1 VRLDKQTIVKLL
13 PSDGKAVRDTR
24 VKGLSASY
32 ARIKVVPRNYS
43 SFDKDVFLYNWRT
56 DMRFLTGNE
65 IRNVWLN
72 FFKDKGHLVE
82 KGASLIPNDDPTL
95 LWMNSGVAALKKY
108 FDGRIVPKNPRLV
121 NVQKCIR
128 TNDIENV
135 GHTARH
141 HTFFEMLGNF
151 SIGDYFR
158 EEALEFAFEILTSEK
173 YFGFDLN
180 KMYFTV
186 YPLDQDSY
194 DKWKNLGVP
203 EDHILKTDDQNFW
216 EIGEG
221 PCGPCTEVFID
232 RGPDFG
238 DFGVDS
244 IRKDI
249 ENDRYV
255 EIWNIVFSQYNA
267 TKGLKREDYPEL
279 PNKNIDTGAGLERF
293 ASVIQGAKTNFETD
307 LFMPIIQ
314 KIEQISGVIYTGQI
328 SFKVIADHVRTVTM
342 AVADGAMMSNE
353 GRGYVLRRLLR
364 RAVKHGKQLKI
375 DRPFLVELVDV
386 VIEMMKDFY
395 PYIKD
400 KKHIIRKIVI
410 AEENKF
416 LETLLSGEKKF
427 YEIVASLQSKEIKGQ
442 DAFLLYDT
450 YGFPLELT
458 MEYAEEIGLSV
469 DKEGFSIEMNK
480 QKERARAAR
489 GDIQSM
495 ASQNPEYLDFDKKSE
510 FIGYEVLLEQTKIIK
525 VFKDG
530 IVLKKTPFYATSG
543 GQTADTGRIFNDDFV
558 LHVIDVEKLPNG
570 QFLHHIE
577 EEITPEFEGEKV
589 TAAVDETKRHL
600 TEYNHSA
607 THLMFYALRQILG
620 EHVSQQG
627 SFVNEEGLRFD
638 FNHYEPIND
647 ALILKVEK
655 MVKEMIKDHHEAK
668 TVIVS
673 VDEARAKGAIAE
685 FGEKYEDKV
694 RMIDLKYTL
703 DLCGGTHVKNISDI
717 KDFAIKSLSSIGSGI
732 YRIEGITNKAVP
744 LLSDSLEGINNDI
757 SNLIDKA
764 TKIMASAKTEGIALS
779 FEFNTNIPKLGSY
792 QDVLNKRQ
800 LLHEAQ
806 SRVKELEKAFN
817 KAKDEK
823 ALQTVS
829 DFTDYTYGNKIIAV
843 VNGIEVNALKQ
854 LVDDLATRH
863 DQAFIM
869 LASVS
874 EDLVVFV
881 AKSNDPAINAGKM
894 VKEAAMICNGNG
906 GGRADFAQAGGKDPS
921 KVEQA
926 LARIKEL
933 IL

>member
-1 VRLDKQTIVKLL
+1 
-13 PSDGKAVRDTR
+13 
-24 VKGLSASY
+24 
-32 ARIKVVPRNYS
+32 
-43 SFDKDVFLYNWRT
+43 
-56 DMRFLTGNE
+56 MRYLTGNE

-72 FFKDKGHLVE
+72 FFRDKGHLIE

-180 KMYFTV
+180 KLYFTV

-194 DKWKNLGVP
+194 DKWMKLGIP

-221 PCGPCTEVFID
+221 PCGPCTEVFFD
-232 RGPDFG
+232 RGPAFG

-267 TKGLKREDYPEL
+267 TKGLRREDYPEL
-279 PNKNIDTGAGLERF
+279 PSKNIDTGAGLERF

-314 KIEQISGVIYTGQI
+314 KIEQISGVEYRGQI
-328 SFKVIADHVRTVTM
+328 SFKVIADHIRTVTM

-375 DRPFLVELVDV
+375 DRPFLAELVDV
-386 VIEMMKDFY
+386 VIEMMKEFY

-400 KKHIIRKIVI
+400 KKHIIKKIVI

-427 YEIVASLQSKEIKGQ
+427 HEIVGSMSGKEIKGA

-458 MEYAEEIGLSV
+458 MEYAEESGLTV
-469 DKEGFSIEMNK
+469 DQSGFAMEMEK
-480 QKERARAAR
+480 QKDRARAAR

-510 FIGYEVLLEQTKIIK
+510 FVGYETLSEHTKIIK
-525 VFKDG
+525 VFSDG
-530 IVLKKTPFYATSG
+530 IVLRKTPFYATSG
-543 GQTADTGRIFNDDFV
+543 GQVADTGRIYNDDFV
-558 LHVIDVEKLPNG
+558 LHVTDVEKLPNG

-577 EEITPEFEGEKV
+577 EEISPDFEGEKV
-589 TAAVDETKRHL
+589 YASVDETKRHL
-600 TEYNHSA
+600 TEFNHSA
-607 THLMFYALRQILG
+607 THLMFFALRKVIG
-620 EHVSQQG
+620 DHVSQQG

-638 FNHYEPIND
+638 FNHYEPISD
-647 ALILKVEK
+647 KQILEVERL
-655 MVKEMIKDHHEAK
+655 VKDMIKEPYDSK
-668 TVIVS
+668 TEIVT
-673 VDEARAKGAIAE
+673 VDEARLRGAIAE

-703 DLCGGTHVKNISDI
+703 DLCGGTHVKNIHDI
-717 KDFAIKSLSSIGSGI
+717 GDFAIKSLASIGSGI
-732 YRIEGITNKAVP
+732 YRIEGVTNKAVAV
-744 LLSDSLEGINNDI
+744 LADSLEGLNNDI
-757 SNLIDKA
+757 ANLMDKA
-764 TKIMASAKTEGIALS
+764 AKILASAKNEKIEID
-779 FEFNTNIPKLGSY
+779 FEFSTALPNLGSY

-806 SRVKELEKAFN
+806 ARVKDLEKSYN
-817 KAKDEK
+817 RTKDEL
-823 ALQTVS
+823 ALKSVS
-829 DFTDYTYGNKIIAV
+829 DFSDFTYGNKIIAKV
-843 VNGIEVNALKQ
+843 QGIEGNALKQ
-854 LVDDLATRH
+854 LADDLATRF

-869 LASVS
+869 LGSVS
-874 EDLVVFV
+874 EDKVVFV
-881 AKSNDPAINAGKM
+881 AKSNDPTINAGKM
-894 VKEAAMICNGNG
+894 VKEAAIICNGNG
-906 GGRADFAQAGGKDPS
+906 GGRPDFAQAGGKDPA
-921 KVEQA
+921 KVDEA
-926 LARIKEL
+926 LARIREL
-933 IL
+933 VL

>member
-1 VRLDKQTIVKLL
+1 
-13 PSDGKAVRDTR
+13 
-24 VKGLSASY
+24 
-32 ARIKVVPRNYS
+32 
-43 SFDKDVFLYNWRT
+43 
-56 DMRFLTGNE
+56 MRYLTGNE
-65 IRNVWLN
+65 IRNVWLD
-72 FFKDKGHLVE
+72 FFKSKGHLVE

-158 EEALEFAFEILTSEK
+158 EEALEYAFEILTSEK
-173 YFGFDLN
+173 YFGFDLS

-194 DKWKNLGVP
+194 DKWKKLGVP

-221 PCGPCTEVFID
+221 PCGPCTEVFYD
-232 RGPDFG
+232 RGPAFG

-307 LFMPIIQ
+307 LFMPIIK
-314 KIEQISGVIYTGQI
+314 KIEHISGVEYSGQI
-328 SFKVIADHVRTVTM
+328 SFKVIADHVRTVSM

-375 DRPFLVELVDV
+375 DRPFLTELVDI
-386 VIEMMKDFY
+386 VIDMMKEFY
-395 PYIKD
+395 PYIKE
-400 KKHIIRKIVI
+400 KKHIIKKIVV

-427 YEIVASLQSKEIKGQ
+427 HEIVSNLESKVIKGT

-469 DKEGFSIEMNK
+469 DQDGFHSEMDK
-480 QKERARAAR
+480 QKERARSAR

-495 ASQNPEYLDFDKKSE
+495 ASQNPEYLEFDKKSE
-510 FIGYEVLLEQTKIIK
+510 FVGYETLIEHTKIIK

-530 IVLKKTPFYATSG
+530 LVLKKTPFYATSG
-543 GQTADTGRIFNDDFV
+543 GQVADTGRIYNDDFV
-558 LHVIDVEKLPNG
+558 LHVVDVEKLPNG
-570 QFLHHIE
+570 QFLHRVE

-589 TAAVDETKRHL
+589 IASVDETKRHL
-600 TEYNHSA
+600 TEFNHSA
-607 THLMFYALRQILG
+607 THLMFFALREVLG

-627 SFVNEEGLRFD
+627 SFVNEDGLRFD
-638 FNHYEPIND
+638 FNHYESISD
-647 ALILKVEK
+647 QIILQVEK
-655 MVKEMIKDHHEAK
+655 MVKEMIKDSHVSK
-668 TVIVS
+668 TEIVT

-703 DLCGGTHVKNISDI
+703 DLCGGTHVKNIHDI
-717 KDFAIKSLSSIGSGI
+717 GDFAIKSLSSIGSGI
-732 YRIEGITNKAVP
+732 YRIEGVTNKAVAI
-744 LLSDSLEGINNDI
+744 LSDSLEGINNDI
-757 SNLIDKA
+757 ANLQDKA
-764 TKIMASAKTEGIALS
+764 AKILANARVEGLNLH
-779 FEFNTNIPKLGSY
+779 FEFNPHIIKQGSY
-792 QDVLNKRQ
+792 QDVLNKRA
-800 LLHEAQ
+800 LLHETQAK
-806 SRVKELEKAFN
+806 VKDLEKAFN
-817 KAKDEK
+817 KAKDEL
-823 ALQTVS
+823 ALKSVTDFS
-829 DFTDYTYGNKIIAV
+829 DFTYGNKIIAKV
-843 VNGIEVNALKQ
+843 EGIEGNALKQ
-854 LVDDLATRH
+854 LADDLATRF

-869 LASVS
+869 LASIG
-874 EDLVVFV
+874 EDKVVFV
-881 AKSNDPAINAGKM
+881 AKSNDPLINAGKM
-894 VKEAAMICNGNG
+894 VKEAAIICNGNG
-906 GGRADFAQAGGKDPS
+906 GGRPDFAQAGGKDPA
-921 KVEQA
+921 KADEA
-926 LARIKEL
+926 LAKIREL
-933 IL
+933 VL